1 MERVACV
8 VAFVFLVF
16 VVETAATCIMGCGVF
31 VSWLQLLTRSATMG
45 ARQQKFEREF
55 MGLLI

>member
-1 MERVACV
+1 MVALV
-8 VAFVFLVF
+8 VVDFE
-16 VVETAATCIMGCGVF
+16 VETAATGLMGGGVF